1 MNIYFSY
8 STKVYSAK
16 EHLNLTK
23 KLAKISVENFKKYY
37 KNVYLITDTHGLEVF
52 KDISFTEVYPI
63 LDNINEEYKDVWSIG
78 KLYAIRYIA
87 EKGEQFCHSDFDF
100 FITKKL
106 PDKILNANV
115 FTQSIEY
122 NLKKLGYNVDLYE
135 KLCINKFL
143 AKDLI
148 SKTAFNCGIV
158 GGKDYSFFY
167 EYSNTAIQMVEDIK
181 NKDLWLKYH
190 PKFEYWTKAVLA
202 EQYYLACALKKYNI
216 NPTLI
221 FDSSTQN
228 YIPLSDISKKFYKE
242 TGAIHL
248 LGDSKQN
255 IEPMLDLILKNDL
268 ELTYEGFVE
277 KISNFRKNW

>member
-8 STKVYSAK
+8 STKVSNPK
-16 EHLNLTK
+16 EDLSLTK

-37 KNVYLITDTHGLEVF
+37 KNVYLITDSNGLEIF
-52 KDISFTEVYPI
+52 KDINFTEVYSI

-87 EKGEQFCHSDFDF
+87 EKGEQFCHADFDF
-100 FITKKL
+100 FITKEL
-106 PDKILNANV
+106 PNEILNANV

-122 NLKKLGYNVDLYE
+122 NIQRLGYNVNYYE
-135 KLCINKFL
+135 KLCKNKYL
-143 AKDLI
+143 AENKLHLNYL
-148 SKTAFNCGIV
+148 SSNKAFNCGII
-158 GGKDYSFFY
+158 GGKDCSFLY
-167 EYSNTAIQMVEDIK
+167 AYSNTAIQMVEDIE
-181 NKDLWLKYH
+181 NKDLWLKNH
-190 PKFEYWTKAVLA
+190 PEFQSWTKAVLA

-221 FDSSTQN
+221 FDNSIQN
-228 YIPLSDISKKFYKE
+228 YAPLSAISKKFYKE

-248 LGDSKQN
+248 LGKSKQN

-268 ELTYEGFVE
+268 EFN
-277 KISNFRKNW
+277 K

>member
-8 STKVYSAK
+8 STKVHHTS
-16 EHLNLTK
+16 ENVNLTK
-23 KLAKISVENFKKYY
+23 KLAKISVENFKKFY
-37 KNVYLITDTHGLEVF
+37 KNVYLITDTKGLDVF
-52 KDISFTEVYPI
+52 KDISFTETYCI
-63 LDNINEEYKDVWSIG
+63 LDVVPEEYKDVWSIG

-100 FITKKL
+100 IITKEL

-122 NLKKLGYNVDLYE
+122 DLKTLGYNLNVYE
-135 KLCINKFL
+135 KLCKNKYL
-143 AKDLI
+143 AEDLTL
-148 SKTAFNCGIV
+148 KRAFNCGII

-167 EYSNTAIQMVEDIK
+167 EYSNTAIQMVEDIE
-181 NKDLWLKYH
+181 NKDLWLKNH
-190 PKFEYWTKAVLA
+190 PKFQSWTKAILA
-202 EQYYLACALKKYNI
+202 EQYYLACALKKCNI

-221 FDSSTQN
+221 FDNSTQN
-228 YIPLSDISKKFYKE
+228 YIPFSDNSKIFYKE

-255 IEPMLDLILKNDL
+255 IERLFLI
-268 ELTYEGFVE
+268 
-277 KISNFRKNW
+277 